1 MFLVLI
7 SAQLQHIH
15 IKNDCCIAVF
25 WWENLMVDVGVDGW
39 LILELIFNKQGGR
52 GGAWTG
58 LV

>member
-1 MFLVLI
+1 
-7 SAQLQHIH
+7 
-15 IKNDCCIAVF
+15 
-25 WWENLMVDVGVDGW
+25 MVDVGVDGW